1 MALENLERL
10 VQRRLLSRHR
20 ATRREIENH
29 ARVAREFAA
38 AADLPG
44 VAESVR
50 FNNLY
55 DAAHAAALAGLKL
68 AGYRAPDGEGNR
80 QLALSCVEQTLA
92 LEKGSSAAF
101 VEANRLRSCGRCARG
116 RRVLLRAKRLAS
128 SSLSGGGGWRFAR
141 VRRGVNR
148 AFRPLVESHKA
159 ILPLV

>member
-1 MALENLERL
+1 MALENLDRL

-20 ATRREIENH
+20 ATKREIENH

-68 AGYRAPDGEGNR
+68 AGYRSPDGEGNR
-80 QLALSCVEQTLA
+80 QLTLSCVEQTLA
-92 LEKGSSAAF
+92 LKKGSSAAF
-101 VEANRLRSCGRCARG
+101 VEANRLRSLMQYQGEDVDIPEALFEALQAG
-116 RRVLLRAKRLAS
+116 VDEALREIDIRLKR
-128 SSLSGGGGWRFAR
+128 FK
-141 VRRGVNR
+141 
-148 AFRPLVESHKA
+148 E
-159 ILPLV
+159 